1 MYAIYIELGYD
12 IPHKFDYV
20 VRHIFLTSFV
30 MNITLSKY
38 GTRISRKG
46 WKKWMLII
54 CPIEKKKL

>member
-1 MYAIYIELGYD
+1 MYAINIELGD
-12 IPHKFDYV
+12 NSPHNIDYV
-20 VRHIFLTSFV
+20 ARHIFLTSSV